1 MDEATLIATIA
12 AVVLGAFLLAGVWI
26 AARPGGEF
34 AGHPKGLFVLFF
46 AEMWERFS
54 YYGMRALLIFYLTKH
69 WLFSDGQANLV
80 YGAYTSL
87 VYITPV
93 LGGYIADRWLGQRK
107 AVLFGAIL
115 LTCGHFLMAFEGII
129 QHDAAGATAI
139 AFVGVIL
146 LVMALVSFAQPV
158 KMLPILLIVAGIAF
172 ILLALWW
179 AEGDL
184 LNNDYR
190 MITGVFWTLVAVI
203 AVYMAA
209 AISLLVVK
217 GKPVLPLLIKA

>member
-1 MDEATLIATIA
+1 MAEEKNMHVKVAMAEVFGLVLIGFIATLVGMFGLEQYDDLNVIIGVAPTVGLLLLVATIVA
-12 AVVLGAFLLAGVWI
+12 
-26 AARPGGEF
+26 
-34 AGHPKGLFVLFF
+34 
-46 AEMWERFS
+46 
-54 YYGMRALLIFYLTKH
+54 YL
-69 WLFSDGQANLV
+69 NEN
-80 YGAYTSL
+80 
-87 VYITPV
+87 
-93 LGGYIADRWLGQRK
+93 
-107 AVLFGAIL
+107 IL
-115 LTCGHFLMAFEGII
+115 LTGIFGVLALFLMAFEGII